1 MLLRNAF
8 AALLFAIATSAAAQT
23 YPAKPVRVIVP
34 WPPAGVSDILARAL
48 AQALTETSGQQFVVE
63 NKPGAGG
70 TLGMASLAKSP
81 PDGYT
86 LAASDIPS
94 HAISASLYAKL
105 PYDVLADFEPIA
117 IIGGAPMVLVT
128 NPSYNVRSVA
138 EFIQF
143 ARQKQSLAY
152 GSSGNGSITHL
163 AMERM
168 KQETG
173 ISLEHIPFKGTV
185 GAVSSVLAG
194 DTALAFGTI
203 PGVVPHAKAGKLV
216 LLGSSFAKRFSQ
228 IPDVLPIADT
238 LPGFDMGFYT
248 ALFAPAGTP
257 REIIQRAYAETQK
270 AFGNPHL
277 KQVYAA
283 SAAEPGTMTTAEL
296 KSYMAAEVKGWGEV
310 VRRVGLKID

>member
-1 MLLRNAF
+1 LL
-8 AALLFAIATSAAAQT
+8 AAILLALATSVAAQP

-34 WPPAGVSDILARAL
+34 WPPAGVSDILARTL
-48 AQALTETSGQQFVVE
+48 AQALTETSGQQFIVE

-70 TLGMASLAKSP
+70 TLGMAQVAKSP

-105 PYDVLADFEPIA
+105 PYDVLADFEPVAVIA
-117 IIGGAPMVLVT
+117 GSPMVLVT
-128 NPSYNVRSVA
+128 QPSLNARSVA
-138 EFIQF
+138 DFIRL
-143 ARQKQSLAY
+143 AKSKPGMAY

-163 AMERM
+163 AIERM

-173 ISLEHIPFKGTV
+173 IDLQHVPFKGTV
-185 GAVSSVLAG
+185 GAVASVMAG
-194 DTALAFGTI
+194 DTVLAFGTI
-203 PGVVPHAKAGKLV
+203 PGTVPHAKSGKLV

-228 IPDVLPIADT
+228 IPEVAPVADT

-257 REIIQRAYAETQK
+257 RDILQRIYAVTGK
-270 AFGNPHL
+270 AFANPKL
-277 KQVYAA
+277 KEIYAA
-283 SAAEPGTMTTAEL
+283 SAAEPGTMSSAEL
-296 KSYMAAEVKGWGEV
+296 KAYMTAEVKNWGDV